1 MIKNQLFI
9 GAALLAGVAIGYFAS
24 SSETPTVSEEATVSE
39 VAPKE
44 IADVGENATI
54 AALRARIAEL
64 EAQLSE
70 APEVQKEENVEKRG
84 PEERPRGPKEWRKDF
99 EKRDPEGF
107 ARMTNHMAR
116 MRTSRLEKT
125 SDKLQRLAS
134 IDMSGMSEKAKANHQ
149 RLMEL
154 LTVDAE
160 NFDDSM
166 SEQMMDL
173 SEDERRQMF
182 EETRRTHMELHGA
195 LEEERVNLLIEAG
208 KSEDGNS
215 EENVRAILELT
226 EEVKTHGPDG
236 RGMGRGPRR

>member
-1 MIKNQLFI
+1 MIKHQLFI
-9 GAALLAGVAIGYFAS
+9 GAALLVGVAIGYFAS
-24 SSETPTVSEEATVSE
+24 SDTPPPPPVEREIV
-39 VAPKE
+39 VAPKQIE
-44 IADVGENATI
+44 DVGENATV
-54 AALRARIAEL
+54 ASLRARIAEL
-64 EAQLSE
+64 EAQLSNQTE
-70 APEVQKEENVEKRG
+70 IVSEENVEKRG
-84 PEERPRGPKEWRKDF
+84 PEERPRNPREWRKDF

-160 NFDDSM
+160 NFDDGM
-166 SEQMMDL
+166 SEQMMEL
-173 SEDERRQMF
+173 SEDERRQAF
-182 EETRRTHMELHGA
+182 EEIHRTHMELHGA